1 MVKQIALGAAV
12 VVGGVLALVALR
24 PGEYRI
30 VRSARMAAPPAAV
43 FPHVNDLQK
52 FNVWNPWMKL
62 DPGVH
67 TAYSG
72 PPAGLGASMAWAGN
86 QNIGEGRMTV
96 SESRPDELVRFH
108 MEFIAP
114 FASTAIA
121 ELELTPE
128 GGGTVVTWSMAG
140 HNTFVGKAMGLVM
153 NMDRMI
159 GGQFEQGL
167 ASLKSI
173 AESTASAGETRR

>member
-1 MVKQIALGAAV
+1 MLKRIALGAV
-12 VVGGVLALVALR
+12 VAVGGVLALVGLR

-43 FPHVNDLQK
+43 FPHINDLKK

-67 TAYSG
+67 TAYTG
-72 PPAGLGASMAWAGN
+72 PAAGMGASMAWVGN
-86 QNIGEGRMTV
+86 KNIGEGRMTV
-96 SESRPDELVRFH
+96 SESRPNELVRFD

-114 FASTAIA
+114 FASTATA
-121 ELELTPE
+121 EFAFRPE
-128 GGGTVVTWSMAG
+128 GGGTEVTWSMTG
-140 HNTFVGKAMGLVM
+140 HHTFVGKAMGLVM

-159 GGQFEQGL
+159 GGQFENGL

-173 AESTASAGETRR
+173 VESTASAGETRR